1 MPPDKTQEDFLKDLA
16 PTDVLNPLEQP
27 LTPEPATE
35 EEEEE
40 PGEEARNRRERRL
53 QAKLQAEREYGIAM
67 AAKLEVLTEAQRLQR
82 EVNPELDETISR
94 IYGTDTPEAL
104 AATQLLQKA
113 IKSAEDR
120 AAERALEAFREEQ
133 RQASQAVAHEEQN
146 LDDMIEELED
156 EYGVAIDAQTQKG
169 FFTLLEKLSPKDRE
183 GNILEYADHH
193 AVWEEL
199 QSRKAPANTRA
210 KDLASRSMVRNGAPT
225 NTSVTDDA
233 TERFLR
239 ENGII

>member
-1 MPPDKTQEDFLKDLA
+1 MPPDQTQEEFLRDLE
-16 PTDVLNPLEQP
+16 PQDTNVFDQP
-27 LTPEPATE
+27 TPETAPVAD
-35 EEEEE
+35 EEEE
-40 PGEEARNRRERRL
+40 PIEARNRRERRL
-53 QAKLQAEREYGIAM
+53 QAKLQAEREAGIAM

-82 EVNPELDETISR
+82 ETNPELDETISR

-120 AAERALEAFREEQ
+120 AAERALQAFREEQ
-133 RQASQAVAHEEQN
+133 EQASQAVAVEEQN
-146 LDDMIEELED
+146 LDSMIEELED
-156 EYGVAIDAQTQKG
+156 EYGVTLDAQTQKG
-169 FFTLLEKLSPKDRE
+169 FFTLLEKLSPKDRD
-183 GNILEYADHH
+183 GNIIAYADHH

-199 QSRKAPANTRA
+199 NARKSSSNTRA